1 MTLPSTG
8 YLLAALAVILAV
20 TFALR
25 ALPFAF
31 IAPVRSSR
39 LLRFL
44 GAHMPV
50 GIMVILTVY
59 TLAGTPV
66 TAAALGPAAA
76 GLAASAA
83 LHVWRS
89 NALLSIVAG
98 TGLYVLLLA
107 AWG

>member
-1 MTLPSTG
+1 MPSTPYMLG
-8 YLLAALAVILAV
+8 ALTLILLV

-31 IAPVRSSR
+31 IAPVRSSL

-59 TLAGTPV
+59 TLAGTPLTGQATGRV
-66 TAAALGPAAA
+66 AIALGVGV
-76 GLAASAA
+76 GLH
-83 LHVWRS
+83 LWRANS
-89 NALLSIVAG
+89 LLSIVAG
-98 TGLYVLLLA
+98 TGLYVILLNL
-107 AWG
+107 WG

>member
-1 MTLPSTG
+1 MMPSTAYMFG
-8 YLLAALAVILAV
+8 ALAVILTV

-31 IAPVRSSR
+31 IAPVRSSE
-39 LLRFL
+39 LLLFL

-59 TLAGTPV
+59 TLVGTPL
-66 TAAALGPAAA
+66 TAAAAVPAAVALAISA
-76 GLAASAA
+76 G

-89 NALLSIVAG
+89 NSLLSIVAG
-98 TGLYVLLLA
+98 TAVYVALTA
-107 AWG
+107 VWG

>member
-1 MTLPSTG
+1 MPSAAYMFG
-8 YLLAALAVILAV
+8 ALAVIFVV

-31 IAPVRSSR
+31 IAPVRSSQ

-59 TLAGTPV
+59 TLVGTSL
-66 TAAALGPAAA
+66 TAAAIVPAAVALAISA
-76 GLAASAA
+76 GVHL
-83 LHVWRS
+83 WRS

-98 TGLYVLLLA
+98 TTAYVALTGV
-107 AWG
+107 WG

>member
-1 MTLPSTG
+1 MTTPPIG
-8 YLLAALAVILAV
+8 YMLSALTVILIV

-39 LLRFL
+39 VLRFL

-66 TAAALGPAAA
+66 TASGLVPAAA
-76 GLAASAA
+76 GLATSAA
-83 LHVWRS
+83 LHLWRS
-89 NALLSIVAG
+89 HALLSIVAG
-98 TGLYVLLLA
+98 TGLYVLLINV
-107 AWG
+107 WT